1 MDLKSLKKLLEAEI
15 LVGDIESLSN
25 VEKVFACDLM
35 SDVLSIVD
43 EDIAL
48 MTGLSNIQAIRTAEI
63 KDIGC
68 VIFVRGKIPD
78 TMTLELAKRLGII
91 VLATK
96 LPMFAACGI
105 LYMNGIKGV
114 TI

>member
-1 MDLKSLKKLLEAEI
+1 MELKSLKDLLEAYV
-15 LVGDIESLSN
+15 LTGDIEMAPN
-25 VEKVFACDLM
+25 IEKVFACDLM
-35 SDVLSIVD
+35 SDVLTIVE
-43 EDIAL
+43 EDTVL
-48 MTGLSNIQAIRTAEI
+48 MTGLSNIQTIRTAEI

-78 TMTLELAKRLGII
+78 RATLELAKRLGII

-96 LPMFAACGI
+96 LSMFSACGI